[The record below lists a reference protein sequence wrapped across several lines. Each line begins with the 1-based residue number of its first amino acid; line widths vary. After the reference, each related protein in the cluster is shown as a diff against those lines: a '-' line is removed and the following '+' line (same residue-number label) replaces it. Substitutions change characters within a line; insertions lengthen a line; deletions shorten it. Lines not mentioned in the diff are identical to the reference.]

1 MKKITQLV
9 GYGMGGFIVDD
20 TSVIYSVGGDDFI
33 YFKEVLYNVRIH
45 QRTPDGLPIYG
56 IRFDLG
62 KWDITPDYLKGATA
76 LLEHFN
82 IDPDTYRTGNL
93 L

>member
-1 MKKITQLV
+1 MKKIKTLV

-20 TSVIYSVGGDDFI
+20 TSVIYNVGGDDFI
-33 YFKEVLYNVRIH
+33 YFKGILYNVRIH
-45 QRTPDGLPIYG
+45 QETPEGLPIYG
-56 IRFDLG
+56 IRFDLS
-62 KWDITPDYLKGATA
+62 KWDVESGSGLWL

-82 IDPDTYRTGNL
+82 IDEGTYRSGEL